1 MKKITFEERYIQVL
15 KKALKIE
22 EEKKPS
28 KKKKSKKKEEV
39 KEAVEILDLN
49 ELNK

>member
-1 MKKITFEERYIQVL
+1 MKKMTFEERYIQVL

-22 EEKKPS
+22 GEKKPS
-28 KKKKSKKKEEV
+28 KKKKSKKD
-39 KEAVEILDLN
+39 VEILDLN

>member
-1 MKKITFEERYIQVL
+1 MKKITFEERYFQVL

-22 EEKKPS
+22 DEGKS
-28 KKKKSKKKEEV
+28 KKKKKSAKKD
-39 KEAVEILDLN
+39 VEILSLD